1 MREPLMCS
9 NVITWKCGRAS
20 AEILS
25 YASSWCSQCDVEC
38 RTALT
43 TGLGQNPPS
52 GQNPPPTKIPIR
64 PNTIADKNSSSGER
78 VRLHVVI
85 LYSGKH
91 LIKYLYMRKTIV
103 LNNAHWRVRK
113 TTRSVCIKLTT
124 KSPSFRII

>member
-1 MREPLMCS
+1 MKEPLMCS

-25 YASSWCSQCDVEC
+25 YTSSWCSQYDVEC

-52 GQNPPPTKIPIR
+52 GQTPPPTKISIR
-64 PNTIADKNSSSGER
+64 PKTIPDKNSPSGER
-78 VRLHVVI
+78 VRLHVI

-91 LIKYLYMRKTIV
+91 LIKYLYMRKTLV
-103 LNNAHWRVRK
+103 LNNAHSRVRK

-124 KSPSFRII
+124 KIPFFHII